1 MSIHEYKKDCKI
13 IDEITLFLM
22 KNGYLKLNIDI
33 DFNDDAFVFVIKTT
47 KCDEEIINTIEEE
60 MNVPREHEIE
70 EYGWELMGESD
81 AQSEL
86 GLVGRLI
93 DSVTIDNSCENE
105 TSFTFVRKNS

>member
-13 IDEITLFLM
+13 IDEITLYLM

-33 DFNDDAFVFVIKTT
+33 TFESDALTFIIKVP
-47 KCDEEIINTIEEE
+47 KCSQHIIETIDKQI
-60 MNVPREHEIE
+60 NVPRELEVE

-86 GLVGRLI
+86 CLVGLLI
-93 DSVTIDNSCENE
+93 DYVTIDNTNDNS
-105 TSFTFVRKNS
+105 TIFTFVRKNK